1 LLPCLTEKIRRIFDL
16 LFIFRCL
23 ILSRGDGIVSIKK
36 DFGIVNEKQVYLYT
50 IKNSK
55 GMVAEITNYG
65 GTLVSLKVP
74 DNKGELD
81 DVVLGYEKLEDYLN
95 YKNFFGCTVGRF
107 ANRIENS
114 SFELNGIQYK
124 VAKNEGENH
133 LHGGIVGFDKVVWE
147 EELQSEESNESVE
160 FSYLSKDG
168 EEGYPGNLNV
178 KVKYT
183 ITEDNELKIEY
194 YAVSDKDT
202 IVNLTNHSYF
212 NLSGQGS
219 GDVLSHKLMINSDKF
234 TVNDKYSIPTGE
246 IAEVNNTPLDF
257 RELTYIGKNID
268 SSHEQIIFGSG
279 YDHNF
284 IINNDG
290 NKLSKAAEVYDEK
303 TGRVM
308 EVYTTKPGVQFYS
321 GNFLKGL
328 EPGKGGTTY
337 VKRGG
342 LCLETQHF
350 PNSVK
355 HKNFP
360 TPILKA
366 KEKYEHSTIYKFST
380 R

>member
-1 LLPCLTEKIRRIFDL
+1 M
-16 LFIFRCL
+16 
-23 ILSRGDGIVSIKK
+23 SMKK
-36 DFGIVNEKQVYLYT
+36 DFGSVDGKKVYLFT

-65 GTLVSLKVP
+65 GTLVSLKVE
-74 DNKGELD
+74 DNKGKFD
-81 DVVLGYEKLEDYLN
+81 DVVLGYDKLEDYLN
-95 YKNFFGCTVGRF
+95 YKSFFGATVGRF

-147 EELQSEESNESVE
+147 EEVQTVESDGNIE

-183 ITEDNELKIEY
+183 VTEDNELKIEY
-194 YAVSDKDT
+194 YAISDKDT
-202 IVNLTNHSYF
+202 IINLTNHSYF

-219 GDVLSHKLMINSDKF
+219 GDVLKHKIMINADKF
-234 TVNDKYSIPTGE
+234 TINDKYSIPTGG
-246 IAEVNNTPLDF
+246 IAEVNNTPMDF
-257 RELTYIGKNID
+257 RKLTYIGENI
-268 SSHEQIIFGSG
+268 SNGYEQIVFGSG
-279 YDHNF
+279 FDHNF
-284 IINNDG
+284 IINNSG
-290 NKLSKAAEVYDEK
+290 KKLSMAAEVYDEK
-303 TGRVM
+303 SGRVM
-308 EVYTTKPGVQFYS
+308 EVYTTKPGVQFYT
-321 GNFLKGL
+321 GNFLKSS
-328 EPGKGGTTY
+328 EPGKCGNTY

-342 LCLETQHF
+342 FCLETQYF

-360 TPILKA
+360 SPILKA
-366 KEKYEHSTIYKFST
+366 DEKYEHETVYKFFT
-380 R
+380 K